1 LSLARTQA
9 EGAARGCGDD
19 EDDVQRQIWPAR
31 RHDDFRE
38 GPLVAAKPIP
48 VPDPASEGFWAAAAS
63 RVLAI
68 QRCTHC
74 GWYAYPP
81 NVVCR
86 NCLAPEP
93 SFRYEPVSG
102 RGRVT
107 TWTVVHQAFL
117 PGFGA
122 DIPYVVA
129 EVELAEQEGLR
140 MIARLAGVRHGDLAV
155 GMPVE
160 VAFDDVADG
169 IAVPRFV
176 PAAGAA

>member
-1 LSLARTQA
+1 M
-9 EGAARGCGDD
+9 
-19 EDDVQRQIWPAR
+19 
-31 RHDDFRE
+31 
-38 GPLVAAKPIP
+38 
-48 VPDPASEGFWAAAAS
+48 PDPVSAEFWAAAAS
-63 RVLAI
+63 HVLAI
-68 QRCTHC
+68 QRCTDC

-81 NVVCR
+81 NVVCS
-86 NCLAPEP
+86 NCLAREP

-117 PGFGA
+117 PGFAA

-140 MIARLAGVRHGDLAV
+140 VIARLAGVRHRDLAI
-155 GMPVE
+155 GTPVE
-160 VAFDDVADG
+160 VAFDDVAAG

-176 PAAGAA
+176 SAAERA